1 MRKLKGWEF
10 HVTYLIILLMGLF
23 HLYTAMFG
31 VKEAYL
37 QRMIHLTFVLPL
49 AFLLYPAYKS
59 SASLEHIPIYDW
71 ILAAV
76 SVIPGVYA
84 ILHYDEIST
93 RIVQVDE
100 VTRSQLLLGII
111 LTLVLLEVTRRVV
124 GWPLALIGLL
134 FAAYMLYGHHLPGM
148 LRGFQ
153 FSLPEVIEQLY
164 LTSEG
169 ILGIPLG
176 VSATYV
182 IIFLIFGG
190 FLNLSGIGEYF
201 MSIAIVLTG
210 KARGGPAK
218 IAVVSSGLFG
228 MLSGSA
234 VANVYGTGTFT
245 IPLMKRIGYSSQFAG
260 AVEAVASSGGQI
272 MPPIMGAAAFII
284 ASFLGV
290 SYKDVMISALV
301 PAVLYYFAIGVMVHY
316 RAIRRDLRGM
326 TEEEL
331 PNKRAVLRKLYM
343 VAPVLVLI
351 YMLLVGYTPMWAAVI
366 SILVTIVLSLPHK
379 EHRLGPKAMLDAIV
393 DGGRNIVVVAI
404 ACACAGI
411 VVGSLTLTGF
421 GFKFVTAM
429 FSLSQGVPFL
439 ALFLIMLICIIL
451 GMGLPTTGAYILAS
465 ALGVPALIKLGFTP
479 IACHLFVFYFA
490 IVSAITP
497 PVALAAYAASSI
509 SGASPMKTGFTAS
522 RLGFV
527 AYLLPFAFMYDPGFL
542 LKGSL
547 VHNLVTIILGS
558 IGVIGL
564 ALALEG
570 FIQRELMLWERGLLM
585 MGGLFTLFPLFSLK
599 LAGLVIVAAAYLF
612 ARREKNQGA

>member
-1 MRKLKGWEF
+1 M
-10 HVTYLIILLMGLF
+10 TYLIILLMGFF

-49 AFLLYPAYKS
+49 AFLLYPAHKA
-59 SASLEHIPIYDW
+59 SASQEHIPIYDW
-71 ILAAV
+71 ILAII
-76 SVIPGVYA
+76 SVIPGIYA
-84 ILHYDEIST
+84 IINYEEIAT

-100 VTRSQLLLGII
+100 VTRPQLILGII
-111 LTLVLLEVTRRVV
+111 LTVILLETTRRVV
-124 GWPLALIGLL
+124 GWPLAFIGLL
-134 FAAYMLYGHHLPGM
+134 FAAYMLYGYLLPGM
-148 LRGFQ
+148 LRGFE
-153 FSLPEVIEQLY
+153 FSLAEVIEQLY
-164 LTSEG
+164 LTGEG
-169 ILGIPLG
+169 IFGIPLG

-201 MSIAIVLTG
+201 MDIAVVLTG

-290 SYKDVMISALV
+290 PYKDVMISAIV
-301 PAVLYYFAIGVMVHY
+301 PAIFYYFAIGMMVHY
-316 RAIRRDLRGM
+316 RAVRRDLRGM

-331 PNKRAVLRKLYM
+331 PDKMAILKKIYM
-343 VAPVLVLI
+343 IIPVLLLI
-351 YMLLVGYTPMWAAVI
+351 YMLLVGYTPMWAAI
-366 SILVTIVLSLPHK
+366 IGILATIVLSLPHK

-393 DGGRNIVVVAI
+393 VGGKNIIVVAI

-421 GFKFVTAM
+421 GFKFVTAV
-429 FSLSQGVPFL
+429 FSLSQGIPFV
-439 ALFLIMLICIIL
+439 ALFLIMVICIVL

-479 IACHLFVFYFA
+479 MASHLFVFYFA

-497 PVALAAYAASSI
+497 PVALAAYAAASI
-509 SGASPMKTGFTAS
+509 SGASPMKSGFTAS

-527 AYLLPFAFMYDPGFL
+527 AYILPFAFMYDRGFL
-542 LKGSL
+542 LNASIG
-547 VHNLVTIILGS
+547 HNLLTIVLGGL
-558 IGVIGL
+558 GVVGL
-564 ALALEG
+564 AFALEG
-570 FIQRELMLWERGLLM
+570 FIKRELRIWERGVMLV
-585 MGGLFTLFPLFSLK
+585 GGLLTLFPFFSLK
-599 LAGLVIVAAAYLF
+599 FAGLVIVIAAYLL
-612 ARREKNQGA
+612 ARKEQPLF